1 MLKKQISR
9 SKKLAELKTDSA
21 RLLYTWIIPH
31 LDVKGRLEADPQL
44 VKGEI
49 VPRLNTFT
57 VDNVQEYLEDMRD
70 VGLIKL
76 YQVDGDQYLELI
88 NFEKHQYLNH
98 DREAKSTIPG
108 PTPDN
113 SGPTPDNSG
122 STPDNSGSTPDNSES
137 TPAQSK
143 ASKSKLREVKA
154 REVRS
159 TPEVNETEKEKPA
172 AFCPSDN
179 FEKPAKDETP
189 FVPPDQD
196 TIKDAPPEMIE
207 QLINDIEA
215 ELTTSGI
222 MKIQDLLRF
231 KKNCNGAN
239 RRAVLHTLCQCY
251 TQRPGNPGGFCRSV
265 LKAENPNYYALE
277 HEKAAEAYKI
287 PRGEAGKIL
296 GEIKN
301 HEPGGHR
308 E

>member
-1 MLKKQISR
+1 MADGRMLKKQISR

-57 VDNVQEYLEDMRD
+57 VDNIQAYLDDMEA

-98 DREAKSTIPG
+98 DREAKSTIP
-108 PTPDN
+108 
-113 SGPTPDNSG
+113 G

-172 AFCPSDN
+172 AFCPPDN
-179 FEKPAKDETP
+179 LPKDEEQKPLGNYT
-189 FVPPDQD
+189 PPDHD
-196 TIKDAPPEMIE
+196 TIMDASPQVIE
-207 QLINDIEA
+207 KLIDEA
-215 ELTTSGI
+215 EVELTTSGI

-251 TQRPGNPGGFCRSV
+251 TQRPGNPGGFCRSI
-265 LKAENPNYYALE
+265 LKEENVNYHIWEQEQEAES
-277 HEKAAEAYKI
+277 HKT
-287 PRGEAGKIL
+287 PREEAGAIL
-296 GEIKN
+296 GMINSEAKRI
-301 HEPGGHR
+301 E
-308 E
+308 